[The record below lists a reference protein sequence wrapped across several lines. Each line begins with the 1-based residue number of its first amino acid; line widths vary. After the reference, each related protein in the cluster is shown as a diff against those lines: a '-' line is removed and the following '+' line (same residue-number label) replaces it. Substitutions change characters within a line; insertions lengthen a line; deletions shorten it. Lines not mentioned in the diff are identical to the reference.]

1 MSLYG
6 LKYYHPEY
14 WTREVLNKYHKRL
27 FGISLDELDEL
38 EELNKSKG
46 ESMTETQDQV
56 LTAELIPS
64 NLPSITQ
71 VENEYKE
78 KIDSI
83 KKNKSWMRWIVA
95 GGISLGALFLASL
108 AASHIISGAIALGA
122 AGLVLAGGYF
132 GFKLIKNYDPLIQ
145 KKMQNHVMRKLIEE
159 AQEKKIETLTLYV
172 KYLDDYLS
180 YTKKL
185 RNKVDALI
193 EKYKSKLNTED
204 EVLKKEYMNLISKLA
219 QSQAAIERIID
230 NSKKKKEDFERK
242 LKIAREKYNFV
253 KETQDIVGFLQN
265 SNKLDEILV
274 DESLGQLE
282 KEFQEISVSIQNLA
296 KDINE

>member
-14 WTREVLNKYHKRL
+14 WTDEVLNKYHKQL
-27 FGISLDELDEL
+27 FGISLK
-38 EELNKSKG
+38 ELNKSKG
-46 ESMTETQDQV
+46 ELMTETQEQV
-56 LTAELIPS
+56 LTAEIIPN
-64 NLPSITQ
+64 NLPSISQ
-71 VENEYKE
+71 IENEYKE
-78 KIDSI
+78 KIESI
-83 KKNKSWMRWIVA
+83 KKNKSWVRWVVA
-95 GGISLGALFLASL
+95 GGIGLGSLFLASL
-108 AASHIISGAIALGA
+108 AASHIISGAIALGI
-122 AGLVLAGGYF
+122 AGLVLAGGYL

-185 RNKVDALI
+185 KNKVDALI
-193 EKYKSKLNTED
+193 EKYKAKLDIND
-204 EVLKKEYMNLISKLA
+204 EILKKEYMNLISKLT
-219 QSQAAIERIID
+219 QSQVAIERIID

-242 LKIAREKYNFV
+242 LKIAREKYDFI
-253 KETQDIVGFLQN
+253 KETKDIVGFLQN

-274 DESLGQLE
+274 DESLNQLE
-282 KEFQEISVSIQNLA
+282 KEFQELSVSIQNLA
-296 KDINE
+296 KDIED